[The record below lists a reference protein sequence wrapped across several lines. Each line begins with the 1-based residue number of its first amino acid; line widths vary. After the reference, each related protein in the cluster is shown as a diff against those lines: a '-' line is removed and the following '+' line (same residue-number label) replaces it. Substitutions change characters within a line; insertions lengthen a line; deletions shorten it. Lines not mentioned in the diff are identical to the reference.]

1 MRFAELYGYVWLPWQ
16 KMPKNWK
23 RKQKLEKKPAKSLIS
38 NFADSILAE
47 AATMPLENLEKMK
60 VRILS

>member
-1 MRFAELYGYVWLPWQ
+1 
-16 KMPKNWK
+16 MPKNWK

-38 NFADSILAE
+38 NFADSILAK

-60 VRILS
+60 VRILT